1 MHQVYCFVLANCPH
15 CAGLSVDK
23 LEWTGE
29 KITLTRFC
37 LDNGEAR
44 PDPIKADTSN
54 GLTIRHDGIYSS
66 INGELTRIAGAP
78 IAILANEQ
86 MTHVC
91 AAEPIQTVWDK
102 RFMGLTMEMI
112 DLLDHHSPVTICYNL
127 RTAIAASR

>member
-44 PDPIKADTSN
+44 PDPIKSRY
-54 GLTIRHDGIYSS
+54 I
-66 INGELTRIAGAP
+66 
-78 IAILANEQ
+78 
-86 MTHVC
+86 
-91 AAEPIQTVWDK
+91 K
-102 RFMGLTMEMI
+102 R
-112 DLLDHHSPVTICYNL
+112 LDHSARRDLFQHQWRIDADCRCTHRHS
-127 RTAIAASR
+127 RQ